1 MYLYVLRVAGPE
13 VTDYPQRKVRY
24 AMASGGEPERSSSR
38 KTDEQR
44 IYQRSVIGLGK
55 PKATDRRCYK
65 YKQVSVLKTLWDAR
79 TGVCEIKVETKVD
92 NKEKKILGQRGTCFL
107 AEFAI
112 NYQPVFGLF
121 TANHVLNEAV
131 IHSPG
136 VYTVTIDNQEL
147 GHSHELSMQNSPFH
161 FTCPLLDVTFIEFNE
176 ELKRNLI
183 EDGFNFLHVYTQWQG
198 EVGEE
203 FHVLH
208 YPGDE
213 NDHSQYYSA
222 GHLEKYHGLH
232 IFHSAS
238 TEEGS
243 SGAPVAVMS
252 GNQLHVVAIHTAQ
265 SADAEMNYNVAVN
278 AKSFFEILFDAR
290 RDPNF
295 VSHHPTEEELLGL
308 KERLENLGLEM
319 RPSPANEE
327 HPPRIP
333 FYFTHLNLSV
343 RNVEAKVL
351 IHFVLT
357 SHGWYWSDVAPHNG
371 AEEPNWVPA
380 TMEMFGC
387 GSHYRGKKVVVETAV
402 EGRKGFSFA
411 ELRQIRLVHGSID
424 SGIQRLLICESNI
437 PKEMKTEPN
446 IVKN

>member
-1 MYLYVLRVAGPE
+1 
-13 VTDYPQRKVRY
+13 
-24 AMASGGEPERSSSR
+24 MASGGEPGRSSSSR

-79 TGVCEIKVETKVD
+79 TGVCEIKVETEVD

-131 IHSPG
+131 IHSPA

-161 FTCPLLDVTFIEFNE
+161 FTCPLLDVTFI
-176 ELKRNLI
+176 
-183 EDGFNFLHVYTQWQG
+183 
-198 EVGEE
+198 
-203 FHVLH
+203 
-208 YPGDE
+208 GDE
-213 NDHSQYYSA
+213 NGHSQYYSA